1 MNATTQPR
9 PHQASPA
16 ALYVNLAGP
25 RGRMAIAM
33 HPRLWAR
40 LAVRGGRSAEFIDA
54 VVTLATERWEAD
66 AAVELAAVL
75 DADTPRRGPGRP
87 LGAKSA
93 NPNAHGAG
101 WQSTARGDDWLQAA
115 REDLAAIYGEDNGS
129 ARDGLGHAAEH
140 LAATP
145 AALSPATAPGASATP
160 TAPVPA
166 PGAVEAV
173 AAANDVAP
181 GDIVGAL
188 VIVAPQPETRDVAAR
203 ARGRAPTPP
212 SRAAAGPIQLAMPW
226 ATPPA
231 HRAHASLDP
240 RRSRAGPDAATH
252 RAAA

>member
-9 PHQASPA
+9 LHQATPA

-40 LAVRGGRSAEFIDA
+40 LAASGGRSAEFVDT

-66 AAVELAAVL
+66 AAAELAAVL
-75 DADTPRRGPGRP
+75 EADAPRRGPGRP
-87 LGAKSA
+87 AGAKSA
-93 NPNAHGAG
+93 DPNSRGAG
-101 WQSTARGDDWLQAA
+101 WLAARGDDWLQAA
-115 REDLAAIYGEDNGS
+115 RDDLAAIYGEDNGS
-129 ARDGLGHAAEH
+129 ARDGLGHAAEL

-145 AALSPATAPGASATP
+145 AALSSATAPGVDATP
-160 TAPVPA
+160 TASFPS
-166 PGAVEAV
+166 PGAVEA
-173 AAANDVAP
+173 AGAANDIAL

-188 VIVAPQPETRDVAAR
+188 VIVAPRAETRDLAAR
-203 ARGRAPTPP
+203 ARGRAQTLP

-226 ATPPA
+226 ATPSA

-240 RRSRAGPDAATH
+240 RRSRAGPDAATR